1 MKQVL
6 GVLILLV
13 VFAAIFVATVHVL
26 GWQTALGTWAI
37 AIGLASLITLGVI
50 LIVDGTQ

>member
-13 VFAAIFVATVHVL
+13 VFAVIFAATVHVL
-26 GWQTALGTWAI
+26 GWQTALGTWVI
-37 AIGLASLITLGVI
+37 AIGLAALVVVAVGFVVGTL
-50 LIVDGTQ
+50 